1 MRKIVVASHSLLAQ
15 GFKDTLEFL
24 TGKSDAVNAVCAYVN
39 DNGEGLDA
47 AVEAALSGTDE
58 VVVLT
63 DALGGSVNQ
72 RFSRFASD
80 RIHVIA
86 GVNEHLHVAQYP
98 AHREVVA
105 EGVQDRDAL
114 QLLEM
119 LGCDMAQG
127 FFISRPLTAEKLEHW
142 LQTSP
147 WGLRTKTARAEIVS
161 IHKPG

>member
-24 TGKSDAVNAVCAYVN
+24 TGKSDAINAVCAYVN

-72 RFSRFASD
+72 RSRAPTRNSTSTPSSTRRAS
-80 RIHVIA
+80 R
-86 GVNEHLHVAQYP
+86 
-98 AHREVVA
+98 
-105 EGVQDRDAL
+105 
-114 QLLEM
+114 
-119 LGCDMAQG
+119 
-127 FFISRPLTAEKLEHW
+127 SST
-142 LQTSP
+142 
-147 WGLRTKTARAEIVS
+147 
-161 IHKPG
+161 

>member
-86 GVNEHLHVAQYP
+86 GVNLPLAMTVALARP
-98 AHREVVA
+98 DEKL
-105 EGVQDRDAL
+105 DFDAL
-114 QLLEM
+114 VDE
-119 LGCDMAQG
+119 
-127 FFISRPLTAEKLEHW
+127 
-142 LQTSP
+142 
-147 WGLRTKTARAEIVS
+147 ARQ
-161 IHKPG
+161 

>member
-72 RFSRFASD
+72 RFSRL
-80 RIHVIA
+80 IA
-86 GVNEHLHVAQYP
+86 GVNLPLAMTVALARP
-98 AHREVVA
+98 DEKL
-105 EGVQDRDAL
+105 DFDAL
-114 QLLEM
+114 VDEARQQIVYVN
-119 LGCDMAQG
+119 GA
-127 FFISRPLTAEKLEHW
+127 SSAECEDD
-142 LQTSP
+142 
-147 WGLRTKTARAEIVS
+147 E
-161 IHKPG
+161 

>member
-39 DNGEGLDA
+39 DNGE
-47 AVEAALSGTDE
+47 AALSGTDE

-86 GVNEHLHVAQYP
+86 GVNLPLAMTVALARP
-98 AHREVVA
+98 DEKL
-105 EGVQDRDAL
+105 DFDAL
-114 QLLEM
+114 VDEARQQIVYVN
-119 LGCDMAQG
+119 GA
-127 FFISRPLTAEKLEHW
+127 SSAECEDD
-142 LQTSP
+142 
-147 WGLRTKTARAEIVS
+147 E
-161 IHKPG
+161 